1 MMNYYSMQIH
11 RDMTAQVVSHYLD
24 AKMVTVWMHLNAG
37 ARKDG
42 LELIVIKVS
51 IIFLFYVIM

>member
-1 MMNYYSMQIH
+1 MMSSYSIQMF
-11 RDMTAQVVSHYLD
+11 REMTAQVVSHYLD

-51 IIFLFYVIM
+51 ITILCYEIM